1 MVLNV
6 TGKATKAIYKI
17 CSKLTKKAPE
27 GTYEQE
33 AAVRRCFSKK
43 VFSKFRKFHRKTPVL
58 EFLFTKVVGKRDSN
72 TGAFLGNFAR
82 FLIR

>member
-27 GTYEQE
+27 GTLN
-33 AAVRRCFSKK
+33 KK
-43 VFSKFRKFHRKTPVL
+43 QPFADVFQKTC
-58 EFLFTKVVGKRDSN
+58 SQ
-72 TGAFLGNFAR
+72 NFANFTGKHLCWSFCLR
-82 FLIR
+82 KL

>member
-27 GTYEQE
+27 GTY
-33 AAVRRCFSKK
+33 
-43 VFSKFRKFHRKTPVL
+43 
-58 EFLFTKVVGKRDSN
+58 
-72 TGAFLGNFAR
+72 
-82 FLIR
+82 